1 MMQRLERKTIDWCYR
16 LSAAM
21 VNTLFIVVV
30 LLFIVVESKGG
41 WGQM

>member
-1 MMQRLERKTIDWCYR
+1 MIQRLEGKTIDWCHR

-21 VNTLFIVVV
+21 VNTLFIVV
-30 LLFIVVESKGG
+30 ESKGG